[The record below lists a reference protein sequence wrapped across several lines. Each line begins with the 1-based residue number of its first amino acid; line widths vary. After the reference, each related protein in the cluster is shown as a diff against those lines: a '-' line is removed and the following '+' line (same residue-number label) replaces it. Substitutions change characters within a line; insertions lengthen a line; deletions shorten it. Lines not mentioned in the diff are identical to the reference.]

1 MSGATVSFFRSQ
13 VRGVPRTSLVPLAV
27 LLVAAACV
35 LAGTAQAQAIY
46 GSDGSLGDWT
56 VTAGALAINTDTL
69 TMQWGAQSKTG
80 VEIDGVAVFP
90 FANLT
95 VGASVSVN
103 VTGSRPLSIT
113 ATGDIL
119 WGPHLFVPAG
129 TLGGGTGGT
138 GGTGGAG
145 GPGGPGGAGG
155 AGGPG
160 GAGGS
165 GNLGNGN
172 AGQTGTQGGISTA
185 GSGGFAGQPGEGG
198 SAGSLGFA
206 SLGAAAGIVMG
217 LLGIPWGDPLA
228 GALVAVVV
236 AKTGLDILRESTAE
250 LMDTVPGAQM
260 DAAIRAIISSHSE
273 VLRVESIHAHRF
285 GPYFMANITIAIDG
299 AQSVAEG
306 DRIAD
311 EIEKML
317 YEKIDLLR
325 RVYIHYHPPKRRPR
339 RKA

>member
-1 MSGATVSFFRSQ
+1 LRPEDSIRPTGLRTTITSIERTMTTETDLLNTAECAYDAGRQRRVNRVVNLGLVSNALLSILKISAGMFGHSKALLADGVNSFSDVVYFLFVKLLVKLSAQPADEEHPYGHHQLESIAAVVIGAFVITTGIAIFWDSINTAFGLLSGKNGRNPVESF
-13 VRGVPRTSLVPLAV
+13 TLAV
-27 LLVAAACV
+27 AAGTVIVKVFLMLDAAAV
-35 LAGTAQAQAIY
+35 GKATRNLA
-46 GSDGSLGDWT
+46 
-56 VTAGALAINTDTL
+56 VNALARDHRN
-69 TMQWGAQSKTG
+69 
-80 VEIDGVAVFP
+80 
-90 FANLT
+90 
-95 VGASVSVN
+95 
-103 VTGSRPLSIT
+103 
-113 ATGDIL
+113 DI
-119 WGPHLFVPAG
+119 
-129 TLGGGTGGT
+129 
-138 GGTGGAG
+138 
-145 GPGGPGGAGG
+145 
-155 AGGPG
+155 
-160 GAGGS
+160 
-165 GNLGNGN
+165 
-172 AGQTGTQGGISTA
+172 
-185 GSGGFAGQPGEGG
+185 
-198 SAGSLGFA
+198 FA

-260 DAAIRAIISSHSE
+260 DAAIRAIISSHGE